1 MEVIDKI
8 LNEWSFRCHDGI
20 VDMNDPKKKAILEEI
35 LKEYNVDLDE
45 RGRPKKVKEEPKLFK
60 GGSFKEYAL
69 SKGFREK
76 VLEQVLEIPV
86 LIQDEILNFVLTESS
101 NDINKVLD
109 FINNLPGRETLSKIK
124 FSSTT
129 SANEGEGE
137 TLLILCSKSGKKI
150 VGKFGDVDINDKS
163 YEVKKGIE
171 IRAGGTYKEFI
182 NRYLYELNYLKYEI
196 FESEYSDA
204 FKKVLGPNIVNL
216 WNNLIKKGESGVNFT
231 NIGMKKFNVLNELLI
246 SIKNKLS
253 QADFEQND
261 LQNIS
266 DKAVSTLKDLINR
279 PLFGINVGEEVKKE
293 FINDVDGLVS
303 IDSNYNFKLYDKE
316 QFMKDWNFKSIVG
329 GNRPIFILKDQE
341 ESIDENYYEEE

>member
-1 MEVIDKI
+1 MTVIDQI

-20 VDMNDPKKKAILEEI
+20 VDINDPTKVSILNEI
-35 LKEYNVDLDE
+35 LNEFNVELDE
-45 RGRPKKVKEEPKLFK
+45 RGRPKKFKEEPKSFE
-60 GGSFKEYAL
+60 GGSFEEYAL

-76 VLEQVLEIPV
+76 VLEQVLKIPKPT
-86 LIQDEILNFVLTESS
+86 QDKILDFILTGSS
-101 NDINKVLD
+101 NDINEVLN
-109 FINNLPGRETLSKIK
+109 FVNNLPDKEIISKIK

-150 VGKFGDVDINDKS
+150 AGKFGDVSIDGKS

-216 WNNLIKKGESGVNFT
+216 WNRLIKKGESGVNFT

-246 SIKNKLS
+246 AIKDKLS

-266 DKAVSTLKDLINR
+266 DKAVLTLKDLIKR
-279 PLFGINVGEEVKKE
+279 PLFGANVGEEVKKE
-293 FINDVDGLVS
+293 FISDVDGLIS
-303 IDSNYNFKLYDKE
+303 IDPNYNFKLYDKD
-316 QFMKDWNFKSIVG
+316 QFVKDWDFKSIVG
-329 GNRPIFILKDQE
+329 GNRPIFILKGQE
-341 ESIDENYYEEE
+341 GSTDEDYEE